1 METATKAP
9 KQCLVFTL
17 NLCHVPLMERRWKK
31 LTDSCSKL
39 CRDYGSFKC
48 PCFFHFP
55 HVRKKEYHFQFTVS
69 LTSLSLVRVEHFLL
83 LFTAL
88 YTALCVWV
96 CCCLSTPCSSVLT
109 SKQYSC
115 PRMLE
120 WTGLMMASSSRVR
133 SSASAALLGDSKD
146 SWEWDSLKLCIKR
159 VLEGMIVEEM
169 WRGEALLLKV
179 ALHFTSVYKNLQQI
193 SVCQCMKI
201 IVCVNNKSP
210 KLQFLHIYLCAET
223 NRRVSAAQYVEIW

>member
-9 KQCLVFTL
+9 KKKKKKSCIHSQ
-17 NLCHVPLMERRWKK
+17 PLSCSTNGKVMEKK

-39 CRDYGSFKC
+39 CRDAFQC
-48 PCFFHFP
+48 PCCFHFFTCTKK
-55 HVRKKEYHFQFTVS
+55 KKEEKYVFTSHQS
-69 LTSLSLVRVEHFLL
+69 LSHHITVTCQAETTSLLL
-83 LFTAL
+83 LTAL

-96 CCCLSTPCSSVLT
+96 RCCFLSTPCRSALT

-120 WTGLMMASSSRVR
+120 WTGLMMASSSSVR

-159 VLEGMIVEEM
+159 VLGGVIVVVRCAGGRGSVTEG
-169 WRGEALLLKV
+169 G
-179 ALHFTSVYKNLQQI
+179 FSSVYE
-193 SVCQCMKI
+193 
-201 IVCVNNKSP
+201 
-210 KLQFLHIYLCAET
+210 KLMEDICPSAYKRDVFFLKGSKLE
-223 NRRVSAAQYVEIW
+223 SA